1 MACWWYGSVEFI
13 IVPTDAVIFSTTLL
27 SQTLVKD
34 YKALTADNLRSSL
47 SI

>member
-27 SQTLVKD
+27 SQTLVND
-34 YKALTADNLRSSL
+34 SNALAADSLKSSL